1 MYGDNLIFA
10 ENDDEQIIVQRQQV
24 IPPGQAWFWNERWQ
38 RMEREVQDNIGVRR
52 VRRYADVDEAIDA
65 LQELENAGDS
75 MD

>member
-38 RMEREVQDNIGVRR
+38 RMEREVQDNIGGRR